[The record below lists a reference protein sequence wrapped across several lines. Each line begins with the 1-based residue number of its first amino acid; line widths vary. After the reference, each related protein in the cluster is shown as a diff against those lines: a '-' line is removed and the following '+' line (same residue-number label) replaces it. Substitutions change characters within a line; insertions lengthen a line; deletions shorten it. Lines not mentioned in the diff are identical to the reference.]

1 MYDCNNLRT
10 FCTDCLVTEL
20 EKCKDDLKH
29 SYRQR
34 INQKKSTRWPKLGA
48 PTLYVDVTVV
58 RAKILPEKFCEEHAM
73 GFVDRTYYSY
83 ITVDE
88 LLKDGYGKV
97 NLIEGDPGAG
107 KNNIHLPNLQGM
119 G

>member
-1 MYDCNNLRT
+1 M
-10 FCTDCLVTEL
+10 TEL
-20 EKCKDDLKH
+20 EKCKDELKH
-29 SYRQR
+29 NYLKN

-58 RAKILPEKFCEEHAM
+58 RAKILPERFCEEHAM
-73 GFVDRTYYSY
+73 GLIKRKGYSY

-88 LLKDGYGKV
+88 LLKDGYGKR

-107 KNNIHLPNLQGM
+107 KTTFTFQIC
-119 G
+119 